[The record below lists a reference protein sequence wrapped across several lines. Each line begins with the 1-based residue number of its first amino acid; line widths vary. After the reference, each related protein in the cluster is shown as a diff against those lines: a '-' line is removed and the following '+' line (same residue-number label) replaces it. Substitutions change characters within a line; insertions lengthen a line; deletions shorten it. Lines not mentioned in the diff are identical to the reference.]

1 MSKQKI
7 NISKILSHY
16 AVGTKLYS
24 PIIGDVSL
32 VEVYNSD
39 SGSDMFLVKGQNE
52 IGGNI
57 DLEFCPNGHFFYATP
72 NAECLIF
79 PSKEMRDWSKFAWQR
94 GNVLVSGKVEVIFE
108 RFNDDEYTTF
118 LGRHYLLCKE
128 DGHYEYKSKQHIFRT
143 KDFNLE
149 TEDAAQNYIKVIEEK
164 NSGKFNLET
173 LEFEPKLMSYKEY
186 KDNFS
191 SPSTPLPVQTPC
203 LFKPFD
209 KVLVRDWE
217 NQKWHCNIYSHYSC
231 NSHYPHVCADG
242 GYKFC
247 IPYVGN
253 EHLLGTDKGV
263 DEQEGGKQ

>member
-39 SGSDMFLVKGQNE
+39 SGSDMFLVRGQNE
-52 IGGNI
+52 LCSNI

-94 GNVLVSGKVEVIFE
+94 GNVLVSGKEEVIFE

-118 LGRHYLLCKE
+118 FGRHLLLCKE

-164 NSGKFNLET
+164 NIGRFNLET
-173 LEFEPKLMSYKEY
+173 LEFEKVQIQF
-186 KDNFS
+186 KDNAS
-191 SPSTPLPVQTPC
+191 NPSTPC

-247 IPYVGN
+247 IPYEGN

>member
-1 MSKQKI
+1 MNKQKI

-94 GNVLVSGKVEVIFE
+94 GNVLVSGKEEVIFE
-108 RFNDDEYTTF
+108 RFNDDEYTSF
-118 LGRHYLLCKE
+118 LGRHFLLCKE
-128 DGHYEYKSKQHIFRT
+128 DGHYEYQSKQHIFRT
-143 KDFNLE
+143 KDFNIE

-164 NSGKFNLET
+164 NSGRFNLET
-173 LEFEPKLMSYKEY
+173 LEFEKVQIQF
-186 KDNFS
+186 KDNAS
-191 SPSTPLPVQTPC
+191 NPSTPC

-231 NSHYPHVCADG
+231 NSHYPNVCADG

-247 IPYVGN
+247 IPYEGN

>member
-79 PSKEMRDWSKFAWQR
+79 PSKEMRDWSKFAWQK
-94 GNVLVSGKVEVIFE
+94 GDVLSSGFGLVTIFVKFCDDNYDTFIGRDYIAGTDKIVAIEDKYKVI
-108 RFNDDEYTTF
+108 N
-118 LGRHYLLCKE
+118 
-128 DGHYEYKSKQHIFRT
+128 
-143 KDFNLE
+143 FNLKE
-149 TEDAAQNYIKVIEEK
+149 RDSQSYIKHLENK
-164 NSGKFNLET
+164 FGAKFNLET
-173 LEFEPKLMSYKEY
+173 LEFEKAAEPKPMSYRQF
-186 KDNFS
+186 KDNAS
-191 SPSTPLPVQTPC
+191 NPSIPC

-247 IPYVGN
+247 IPYEGN